1 MNVIEFVWRVMA
13 LWWTSFNRILNLT
26 FKQCWLIV
34 YFQVELPVYMWHWI
48 KQWRIVNFQSKER
61 REGCLRGIKP
71 GLVLLRA
78 KEKVEKGF
86 SLCKQDNRRPLVQPC
101 LCGYITKVTK
111 LKRTATEKKF
121 QKKRG
126 WQKYTGAF
134 MPHTHCKY
142 IRKWCKKNLNQ
153 EKDQKECKWT
163 KGLRTIVPGLN
174 QRNVSQLWLTATCAP
189 PCKRGWTDW
198 TLMQWKTEPTQRSK
212 KECKWTRGICPQVS
226 LEVWL
231 TAAQQQFEMRQIL
244 ILILILFL
252 I

>member
-1 MNVIEFVWRVMA
+1 M
-13 LWWTSFNRILNLT
+13 LT
-26 FKQCWLIV
+26 HCLLSSN
-34 YFQVELPVYMWHWI
+34 FQVELPVYMWHLI

-134 MPHTHCKY
+134 MPHPHCRY
-142 IRKWCKKNLNQ
+142 IRKWWKKNLNQ

-174 QRNVSQLWLTATCAP
+174 QRNVSQSLTDPLTD
-189 PCKRGWTDW
+189 RG
-198 TLMQWKTEPTQRSK
+198 R
-212 KECKWTRGICPQVS
+212 CYRI
-226 LEVWL
+226 
-231 TAAQQQFEMRQIL
+231 
-244 ILILILFL
+244 
-252 I
+252 